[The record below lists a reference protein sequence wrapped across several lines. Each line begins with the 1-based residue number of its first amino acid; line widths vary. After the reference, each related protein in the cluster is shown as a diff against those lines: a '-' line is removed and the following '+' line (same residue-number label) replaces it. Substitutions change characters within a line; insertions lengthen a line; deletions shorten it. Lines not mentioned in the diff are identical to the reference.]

1 MHLTAKEIQ
10 QSQNPSVMLEYSIYG
25 SYLLAR
31 VENLFMQTK
40 SKRFSFRQ
48 LFQIFKFP

>member
-25 SYLLAR
+25 SYRLAK
-31 VENLFMQTK
+31 VENLFMQ
-40 SKRFSFRQ
+40 SKKLSFRQ